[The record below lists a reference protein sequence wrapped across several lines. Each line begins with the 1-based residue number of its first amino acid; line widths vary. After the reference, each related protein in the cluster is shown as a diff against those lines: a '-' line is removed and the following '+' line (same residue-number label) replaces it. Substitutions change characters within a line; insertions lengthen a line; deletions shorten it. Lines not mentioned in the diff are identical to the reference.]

1 MLVVHTT
8 IATHRDSV
16 STSWYTYVVMLVQL
30 TTTESIKQRDKEL
43 EINLHDVSYGCIFN
57 A

>member
-8 IATHRDSV
+8 IVTHRDSV

-43 EINLHDVSYGCIFN
+43 EINLHVSYGCIFN